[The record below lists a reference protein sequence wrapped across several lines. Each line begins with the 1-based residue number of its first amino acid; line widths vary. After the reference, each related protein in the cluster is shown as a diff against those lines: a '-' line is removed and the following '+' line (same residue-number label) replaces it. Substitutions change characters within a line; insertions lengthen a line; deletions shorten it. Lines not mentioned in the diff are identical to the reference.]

1 MKFAPVSEETAAGCF
16 PKGEYEAV
24 IKNAVEKTSK
34 AKGNPMIEVELT
46 VYGADSA
53 EIELKDWLVCTDG
66 GQRKIQRFCR
76 SADLWGTYE
85 AGELCADSCIGLNV
99 TVKLKTEE
107 DEEYGPRNKVADYMP
122 RKAAG
127 AAPEKPASN
136 LPGVSASQRANAG
149 AGRADPAKPPTGD
162 DIPF

>member
-24 IKNAVEKTSK
+24 IKSAIEKTSK
-34 AKGNPMIEVELT
+34 TGNPMIEVTMT
-46 VYGADSA
+46 VYGPDAA
-53 EIELKDWLVCTDG
+53 ESELKDWLVCTDG

-76 SADLWGTYE
+76 SADLWETYQ
-85 AGELCADSCIGLNV
+85 AGELCGDSCVGLNV
-99 TVKLKTEE
+99 LVKLKIE
-107 DEEYGPRNKVADYMP
+107 DSEDYGPRNKVADYMP

-127 AAPEKPASN
+127 SPTKPASE

-149 AGRADPAKPPTGD
+149 QSRPDMTKPPTD
-162 DIPF
+162 SDIPF